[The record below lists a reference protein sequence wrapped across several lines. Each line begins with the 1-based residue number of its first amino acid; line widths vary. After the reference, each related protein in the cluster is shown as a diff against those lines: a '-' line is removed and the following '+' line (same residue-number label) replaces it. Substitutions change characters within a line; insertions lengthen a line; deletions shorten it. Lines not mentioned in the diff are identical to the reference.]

1 VKAVAIVVLA
11 AAAAAPGPVRAAGA
25 DLSAVSISA
34 APAQEPTPPLP
45 PILGRIDPDT
55 YRVGPG
61 DAFSFRVSDLLD
73 ARIVRVSP
81 EGAIFL
87 PDLGAIPVAGL
98 TLNEAEAK
106 VRELLRPYVR
116 GKGLVFMLYAPRRFR
131 VAVLGEVR
139 NPGPVT
145 LQAPARAS
153 EAVEAAGGVAAGGAR
168 RGILI
173 RRDLDTLFVDLVR
186 YERVGDE
193 AANPLVFETDV
204 VVVPPAGRHAWIL
217 GAVPHPGRYDLAPGD
232 RLSTLLDAGG
242 GTLPEASLDDAEL
255 ERFVD
260 SVRTERQS
268 VALAAVLASPGSAV
282 DLPLE
287 DGDHLFI
294 PARANWKR
302 AAVVYVTGQVARPGA
317 YSIREGVDRVRSVID
332 RSGGLTADAEPS
344 AARIER
350 PLPAAARDSSFL
362 RLAEVQGD
370 LLQDLDR
377 EWARTR
383 ATVRPV
389 VSANLAAL
397 LTQGDPGS
405 DVLLLDGDRIVVP
418 RREPFVSVQGEVLR
432 PGAVPFQS
440 GWRASDYVRAAGGT
454 TGRAKESHA
463 LVTLA
468 SNGQQIKA
476 GKAGA
481 LNPGDTVW
489 IPARPAGSAW
499 GTIKDVLTTAAQ
511 VATIYLVID
520 QATK

>member
-1 VKAVAIVVLA
+1 MQEL
-11 AAAAAPGPVRAAGA
+11 PPV
-25 DLSAVSISA
+25 I
-34 APAQEPTPPLP
+34 P

-73 ARIVRVSP
+73 ARIVRVGP

-98 TLNEAEAK
+98 TLNEAEAR
-106 VRELLRPYVR
+106 VRELLKPYVR

-131 VAVLGEVR
+131 VAVLGEVAT
-139 NPGPVT
+139 PGPVT

-153 EAVEAAGGVAAGGAR
+153 EAIEAAGGVTTDGAR
-168 RGILI
+168 RGIQV
-173 RRDLDTLFVDLVR
+173 RRGPDTLSVDLVR
-186 YERVGDE
+186 YERAGDE
-193 AANPLVFETDV
+193 AADPLVFETDV
-204 VVVPPAGRHAWIL
+204 LFVPPAGHRVWIL

-232 RLSTLLDAGG
+232 RVSTLLAAGG
-242 GTLPEASLDDAEL
+242 GVLPEASLEDAEL
-255 ERFVD
+255 ARFVD
-260 SVRTERQS
+260 SVRTERRP
-268 VALAAVLASPGSAV
+268 VALAAALTSPGSAEDV
-282 DLPLE
+282 PLE
-287 DGDHLFI
+287 DGDHLYL

-302 AAVVYVTGQVARPGA
+302 AAVVSVSGQVSRPGA

-332 RSGGLTADAEPS
+332 RAGGLTAEAEPS

-350 PLPAAARDSSFL
+350 DLPAAARDSSFL
-362 RLAEVQGD
+362 RLVYNQGD
-370 LLQDLDR
+370 LLQEMDR

-383 ATVRPV
+383 ASARPI
-389 VSANLAAL
+389 VSANLGAL
-397 LTQGDPGS
+397 LTEGDPDS

-418 RREPFVSVQGEVLR
+418 RREPFVSVQGEVRR
-432 PGAVPFQS
+432 PGAVAYQA
-440 GWRASDYVRAAGGT
+440 GWRAWDYVRAAGGA
-454 TGRAKESHA
+454 TGRAKEGHA

-468 SNGQQIKA
+468 SSGQQIKA
-476 GKAGA
+476 GEAGA
-481 LNPGDTVW
+481 LHPGDTVW

-499 GTIKDVLTTAAQ
+499 RTIKDVLTTAAQ